1 MSPRPPTSLAPQA
14 ASLGPHVVGERV
26 VVRRLLRGETGPT
39 GGPAFTD
46 LLGTCL
52 SWGEG
57 VCVVAPESGEPV
69 RIALADIVSGKP
81 VPPRPSVRQRVPTRE
96 AEVRGLR
103 MFPGTH
109 TEQLGEWVLRTDPAP
124 VGRLYKR
131 ANSAL
136 AIGDP
141 GVPVEEAAAHVV
153 EWYAARDRDP
163 LAQVEAGSVSEAG
176 LLAAGWRP
184 LEHGEAELR
193 LGSVSRT
200 RRGLG
205 PIAGAAVVA
214 PESGED
220 RVVVVVPG
228 EREPLAEG
236 RAVLDGDWLG
246 VHELRVRLEHRR
258 RGLARDVVST
268 LLEWGAER
276 GALTAWLHVESDNHP
291 ARALYD
297 SLGLGVHHTVRY
309 LSPTGTFRSTP

>member
-103 MFPGTH
+103 MLPGTH